1 MRAGWMIIETALDR
15 KALKFLYTLNCI
27 KCYQANH
34 NVIITPLSDCAA
46 THLSFDNYNSTPL
59 YPYWGGVI
67 LDRGAVLGGGGVIVI
82 LLVWVTR
89 IRA

>member
-1 MRAGWMIIETALDR
+1 MRAGWMIIETA
-15 KALKFLYTLNCI
+15 

-67 LDRGAVLGGGGVIVI
+67 LDRGTWGGVGG
-82 LLVWVTR
+82 LLLYY
-89 IRA
+89 